1 MTDGGPAVWRTGG
14 QRVAV
19 IAAFL
24 SASLPVRLPALQCP
38 DGSPPP
44 CRIRQTAPRVA
55 PAERTPSLSVL
66 YLENVSPDTGDAALA
81 DGITEELII
90 RLSQID
96 GLRVTSRYGALRYR
110 GRHPLD
116 PRHVGREL
124 GVRYVLQGTLR
135 RAGERVRV
143 SIEIT
148 DAVRGHNVWAAT
160 FDRAQRDV
168 FALQDAIAVQ
178 VAEAVR
184 GRLTG
189 QERARLA
196 SAPTTDAEA
205 YQAYLRG
212 RAVIRDRTARAAA
225 LALAEYRRATSRD
238 SGFAL
243 GYAGLAHVYAL
254 AATWGWD
261 LPAVPPDSLDI
272 MAIRAASRAL
282 LLDSSSAESWLAA
295 TMAERAVS
303 PQRSL
308 EYNRRAVALDS
319 TNIEALHQLAWAFYG
334 VDELDSAIDPFY
346 AYPYAG
352 LVRFLDAAGRPLE
365 ALAWAA
371 QGLAIDSSHAP
382 LHDYLADVNLHL
394 GRARNARLAAERALS
409 LGASPTRMRLKVAL
423 AQLSEGDTAA
433 GRTEVE
439 AVAHL
444 LRPKLAHARGGLSY
458 YEAGDLGGAYAQLG
472 ESDSA
477 IAWIRRISP
486 SQRRF
491 HGPLLFTRHWLWQP
505 LQADARFQALLAETR
520 P

>member
-1 MTDGGPAVWRTGG
+1 MALLSVSPPDRLFAAV
-14 QRVAV
+14 
-19 IAAFL
+19 
-24 SASLPVRLPALQCP
+24 QCP

-44 CRIRQTAPRVA
+44 CRIRLAGPRA
-55 PAERTPSLSVL
+55 AAGERTPSLSVL
-66 YLENVSPDTGDAALA
+66 YLENVSPDTADAALA

-110 GRHPLD
+110 GRRALD

-124 GVRYVLQGTLR
+124 GVRYILQGTLR

-148 DAVRGHNVWAAT
+148 DATRGHNVWAAI
-160 FDRAQRDV
+160 FDRPLRDV
-168 FALQDAIAVQ
+168 FALQDSVAIQ

-184 GRLTG
+184 GRLTR

-212 RAVIRDRTARAAA
+212 RAVIRDRTAHAAA
-225 LALAEYRRATSRD
+225 LALAEYRRATGRD

-261 LPAVPPDSLDI
+261 LPGIPPDSLDT
-272 MAIRAASRAL
+272 MAIRAAARAL
-282 LLDSSSAESWLAA
+282 VLDPSSAESWLAA

-303 PQRSL
+303 PERSL
-308 EYNRRAVALDS
+308 EHNRRAVALDS
-319 TNIEALHQLAWAFYG
+319 TNIEALHQLAWSFYG
-334 VDELDSAIDPFY
+334 VEQLDSAIAIEQRATARDPFY

-352 LVRFLDAAGRPLE
+352 LVWFLDAAGRPLE
-365 ALAWAA
+365 ALAWGA
-371 QGLAIDSSHAP
+371 QGLAIDSTHAP

-394 GRARNARLAAERALS
+394 RRPRNARLAAEQALS
-409 LGASPTRMRLKVAL
+409 LGASPTRVRLKLAL
-423 AQLSEGDTAA
+423 AQLGQGDTAA
-433 GRTEVE
+433 ARTELE
-439 AVAHL
+439 AVAQL
-444 LRPKLAHARGGLSY
+444 FRAKLAHARGGLSY
-458 YEAGDLGGAYAQLG
+458 WEAGYLAGAYAQLG
-472 ESDSA
+472 QSDSA
-477 IAWIRRISP
+477 IAWIQRLSP

-491 HGPLLFTRHWLWQP
+491 HGRPLLKRHWSWQP
-505 LQADARFQALLAETR
+505 LQADARFQALLAE
-520 P
+520 PSP